1 MNDNKRT
8 IIITGGGSG
17 IGMETAIKFA
27 ENGDN
32 VIITGRTENLT
43 GRCPLKYELSDD
55 QLYIIG
61 NAARHSIC
69 YLRKLRQYR
78 QGKID
83 LKVEGETKGKEKKP
97 PGAEVDLT
105 ATILGAGRDLKRNI

>member
-32 VIITGRTENLT
+32 VIITGRTESKLIKVSESINNNNGSCSYYT
-43 GRCPLKYELSDD
+43 GDVADPDFVSKTVNSVIFFKLQKFNIHFLSDKSYTD
-55 QLYIIG
+55 FLIFKDI
-61 NAARHSIC
+61 S
-69 YLRKLRQYR
+69 L
-78 QGKID
+78 
-83 LKVEGETKGKEKKP
+83 ES
-97 PGAEVDLT
+97 
-105 ATILGAGRDLKRNI
+105 